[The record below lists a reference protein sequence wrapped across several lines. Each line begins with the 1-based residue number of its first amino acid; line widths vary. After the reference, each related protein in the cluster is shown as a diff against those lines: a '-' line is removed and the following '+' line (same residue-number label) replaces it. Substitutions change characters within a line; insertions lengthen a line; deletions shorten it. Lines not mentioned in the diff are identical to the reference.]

1 MSDEQQDQTNDNE
14 EPSGPGPEAGDDS
27 SRVSQSA
34 YALLRGRLE
43 AAASE
48 LTARANELNTKRLE
62 AFGSSP
68 FALLGTERVRTESN
82 AVPRDVA
89 NIGEQLVLAYNAV
102 SGVSDSVRPED
113 VFGVH
118 HLELGGDVAAA
129 TSAQVSFSPNPEGL
143 TGSVLDDD
151 QFRRD
156 FEELHTYFKQTKL
169 QQLYRTGN
177 RLLAVFRTGG
187 GAGDIRV
194 LRWEISPDNALR
206 YLDARGERDHSFPA
220 SQDVEWIK
228 STRADHLDGS
238 LIQLGERVL
247 INPLGG
253 SLQILLDDGGAGSV
267 LIEDPL
273 EHADQSLQDC
283 EISWAIAGDLV
294 LVDLLPYG
302 ENDHRYYVVNRLA
315 HSAVRLDSL
324 GDAFRQLPDDQ
335 GLIFP
340 EGVYL
345 KTGEV
350 RTFDLDVTDMELLE
364 VVRSPN
370 GEDVMYVF
378 YEQAGGRSILLTY
391 NVVRQEVSA
400 PIWCHGHTIFDDG
413 TMVVFREEPNPTRIH
428 PIQIWITPFFSD
440 EFAAKQPRQ
449 ESEFD
454 RIGNASLVSG
464 IADALALARLV
475 EEVEASAAVY
485 GDLLASAGRFV
496 DIHHWAGDSESGDLA
511 SPARD
516 IRLVA
521 EQVLDEFERMKEVEA
536 GAAEAL
542 AEAEASLSK
551 ALEEFR
557 LAPPKD
563 TEGFIGGLAVVR
575 REIGHLHTIKDRR
588 EIDVGRVDELIGE
601 AEAAH
606 DELAQEAALH
616 LSTDGAFSSY
626 HQRLSAIAEQAP
638 LVDSSVAAGELLVEV
653 DELSD
658 SMDLVA
664 STVGDLVV
672 DDPRVRTS
680 VLSQVSGVLAEVNR
694 ARAVVESRNDLL
706 IQSETGA
713 AFATELGLLGQS
725 IATAVGRASS
735 PEACDEA
742 LARLMLQL
750 EQLETAGP
758 RTEDQLDELGQRRDQ
773 VTEAL
778 SSRRQQLLDDR
789 QQRAE
794 RLVGAAERTLDRVSD
809 RAANLPSTDDVNGF
823 FAADPMVARV
833 RKLLEDLRE
842 LGEPVRADEL
852 QARIGSARD
861 GAVRAL
867 RDRAD
872 LFDGDAVKLGRHRF
886 SVDDRRRELTIVPG
900 KDQLEAVLTGT
911 DLRMSLGSGSPH
923 GVTSS
928 DGLADRDMWER
939 PLVSE
944 TSELYRSTFL
954 AVDMILD
961 MLAGRD
967 ATGETPGAVFDTGSA
982 AESDGLLR
990 LVQDQV
996 DQRLSEGYDRG
1007 VHDLDAT
1014 RILRE
1019 LGHLALSAEA
1029 LLTPSSVRAAAQLA
1043 WVQQLD
1049 SEQRDRWVERGA
1061 AAAGIRV
1068 ELSTLDEL
1076 AHQLELD
1083 LAGDDDP
1090 RDSSE
1095 PDSLGR
1101 SDTPDR
1107 PDDTTWPIARYL
1119 IGELFRADGF
1129 AFARSRAVVGWLDKL
1144 AKDDVVSSLV
1154 QSLDDDREGAMVLVN
1169 DYVERQIGAQNRYL
1183 AAEVVVSL
1191 VLPDLPRRMVDID
1204 LAYSVEGLTGRHPT
1218 VEAGTLSGR
1227 IDDVIQQVRKHNAE
1241 VVPRHGAFTRA
1252 RDAALSGLR
1261 ESLRLDDLEPQVPEG
1276 FVRNQ
1281 LIDQVYLPLIG
1292 DNLARQIGTTDDR
1305 AGARSGLLM
1314 LLSPPGYGKTTL
1326 VEYIADRLG
1335 MALVKVSGPGLGHEV
1350 TSLDPAQA
1358 PSATAAREIERINLA
1373 FAVGSNVIL
1382 YLDDIQH
1389 TNPEFLQRFISLCD
1403 AQRRIE
1409 GVWDGAARSF
1419 DLRGKRFAVVMAGN
1433 PYTESGERFR
1443 IPDMLANRADTYNLG
1458 DVLSGNEEVFA
1469 RSYLENALTSN
1480 PALAPLAGSSPED
1493 LNRFFR
1499 ASGRAAGTEP
1509 IEESMLDGS
1518 YSSVEVNEMV
1528 ATLRHL
1534 RQVQEVVLSVNR
1546 QYIASAATDDQYR
1559 TEPPFLL
1566 QGSYR
1571 NMARMAS
1578 KLLPIMTA
1586 DEVDR
1591 LIDEHYAA
1599 ESQALTGAAEWNLL
1613 RLAELRDSMTDEQR
1627 QRWSDIL
1634 KTFRRQQRLGGD
1646 DRDPA
1651 TRLVAAI
1658 ESVADAFSSQP
1669 DIHFTPDIHVVEGRP
1684 KVRQSPPDWESEPAP
1699 PEEPD

>member
-1 MSDEQQDQTNDNE
+1 MSDEPQDQTGDNK
-14 EPSGPGPEAGDDS
+14 EPAGPEAGDES

-43 AAASE
+43 AAAGE
-48 LTARANELNTKRLE
+48 LTTRANALNTKRLE
-62 AFGSSP
+62 AFGSSK
-68 FALLGTERVRTESN
+68 FELLGTERVRTESN

-102 SGVSDSVRPED
+102 SGVLDSVRPED

-118 HLELGGDVAAA
+118 HLELGGDVASGAPG
-129 TSAQVSFSPNPEGL
+129 QVSFSPNPEGL

-156 FEELHTYFKQTKL
+156 FEELHTYFKQTTL

-177 RLLAVFRTGG
+177 RLLAVFRTGSG
-187 GAGDIRV
+187 VGDIRV
-194 LRWEISPDNALR
+194 LRWEISPDNKLR
-206 YLDARGERDHSFPA
+206 YLDARGERDHSFPV
-220 SQDVEWIK
+220 SQDVEWIR

-238 LIQLGERVL
+238 LIKLGERVL

-253 SLQILLDDGGAGSV
+253 SLQILLDDGGTGS
-267 LIEDPL
+267 LLLEDRL

-283 EISWAIAGDLV
+283 EISWAVAGELI

-302 ENDHRYYVVNRLA
+302 ENGHRYYVVNRLA

-364 VVRSPN
+364 VIRSPN
-370 GEDVMYVF
+370 GEDVMYIF

-413 TMVVFREEPNPTRIH
+413 TMVVFREEPTPTRIH
-428 PIQIWITPFFSD
+428 PIQTWITPFFSD
-440 EFAAKQPRQ
+440 EFAAKQPHQ
-449 ESEFD
+449 DSEFD

-475 EEVEASAAVY
+475 GEVEASAAVY
-485 GDLLASAGRFV
+485 GDLLGSAGRFV
-496 DIHHWAGDSESGDLA
+496 DVHHWAGDNETGDLA

-516 IRLVA
+516 IRVVA

-542 AEAEASLSK
+542 VEAEASLSK

-557 LAPPKD
+557 LSPPQD
-563 TEGFIGGLAVVR
+563 TEGFIAGLAVVR
-575 REIGHLHTIKDRR
+575 REIGHLHTVKDRR
-588 EIDVGRVDELIGE
+588 EIDIARVDELIGE
-601 AEAAH
+601 AETAH
-606 DELAQEAALH
+606 DALAQEAALH
-616 LSTDGAFSSY
+616 LSTDGAFSTY
-626 HQRLSAIAEQAP
+626 HQRLSTISEQAP
-638 LVDSSVAAGELLVEV
+638 LADSSVAAGELLDEV
-653 DELSD
+653 DQLSD

-694 ARAVVESRNDLL
+694 ARAVVESRHDMLV
-706 IQSETGA
+706 QSETGA

-725 IATAVGRASS
+725 IATAVGRAST

-794 RLVGAAERTLDRVSD
+794 RLVGAASRTLERVAD
-809 RAANLPSTDDVNGF
+809 RAAKLPSTDDVNGF

-833 RKLLEDLRE
+833 RKLLDDLRE

-900 KDQLEAVLTGT
+900 KDHLEAVLTGT
-911 DLRMSLGSGSPH
+911 DLRIGLQSASSIDATG
-923 GVTSS
+923 S
-928 DGLADRDMWER
+928 DGLTDRDMWDR
-939 PLVSE
+939 PLRSE
-944 TSELYRSTFL
+944 TSDLYRATYL

-961 MLAGRD
+961 MLTGRD
-967 ATGETPGAVFDTGSA
+967 ATGETNQKAFESSSGAGD
-982 AESDGLLR
+982 EPDGILR

-1007 VHDLDAT
+1007 VHDMDAAV
-1014 RILRE
+1014 ILRE
-1019 LGHLALSAEA
+1019 LGKKALSAEA
-1029 LLTPSSVRAAAQLA
+1029 LLTPGSVRAAAQLA
-1043 WVQQLD
+1043 WATRLD
-1049 SEQRDRWVERGA
+1049 AKERDRWVERGA
-1061 AAAGIRV
+1061 AASEIRV
-1068 ELSTLDEL
+1068 DLSTLDEL
-1076 AHQLELD
+1076 AHQLEGDLVGVGSPNKPNESGDPSELD
-1083 LAGDDDP
+1083 GLANTD
-1090 RDSSE
+1090 
-1095 PDSLGR
+1095 
-1101 SDTPDR
+1101 
-1107 PDDTTWPIARYL
+1107 WPVARYL
-1119 IGELFRADGF
+1119 IAELFRSEGF
-1129 AFARSRAVVGWLDKL
+1129 AFAQSRGVVDWLHTL
-1144 AKDDVVSSLV
+1144 AKDEVVSSLIED
-1154 QSLDDDREGAMVLVN
+1154 LDGDRDGAMVLVT
-1169 DYVERQIGAQNRYL
+1169 DHVEHEVGAQNSHWV
-1183 AAEVVVSL
+1183 AEIVVSL
-1191 VLPDLPRRMVDID
+1191 VLPDLPRRLVDVD
-1204 LAYSVEGLTGRHPT
+1204 LAFSVGGLTGRHPT
-1218 VEAGTLSGR
+1218 LQAGTLSGR
-1227 IDDVIQQVRKHNAE
+1227 IDQLVQQVRTHNAE
-1241 VVPRHGAFTRA
+1241 AVPRHAAFTVA
-1252 RDAALSGLR
+1252 RDTALVDLR
-1261 ESLRLDDLEPQVPEG
+1261 DSLRLDDLEPQVPEG

-1292 DNLARQIGTTDDR
+1292 DNLARQIGTIDDQV
-1305 AGARSGLLM
+1305 GARSGLLM

-1409 GVWDGAARSF
+1409 GVWDGSACSF

-1499 ASGRAAGTEP
+1499 ASDGGGGSDP
-1509 IEESMLDGS
+1509 IEESMVDGS
-1518 YSSVEVNEMV
+1518 YSSVEMNEMV
-1528 ATLRHL
+1528 MTLRHL

-1578 KLLPIMTA
+1578 KLLPIMTS
-1586 DEVDR
+1586 DEVDL

-1613 RLAELRDSMTDEQR
+1613 RLAELRDTMTNEQQ

-1658 ESVADAFSSQP
+1658 ESVADAFNSQP
-1669 DIHFTPDIHVVEGRP
+1669 DIHFTPDIHVAGSKP
-1684 KVRQSPPDWESEPAP
+1684 KVRQKPPEWVSEPAP

>member
-1 MSDEQQDQTNDNE
+1 MSDEPQNQTTDSISSAQE
-14 EPSGPGPEAGDDS
+14 GPEQIGSDQIGS
-27 SRVSQSA
+27 ESGEPGNETSRVSQSA

-43 AAASE
+43 AAAGE
-48 LTARANELNTKRLE
+48 LTTRANSLNAMRLE

-68 FALLGTERVRTESN
+68 FELLGTERVRTEAN

-89 NIGEQLVLAYNAV
+89 NIGDQLVLAYNAV
-102 SGVSDSVRPED
+102 SGVSDNVRPED
-113 VFGVH
+113 IFAVH
-118 HLELGGDVAAA
+118 HLELGDDVASDAPG
-129 TSAQVSFSPNPEGL
+129 QVSFSPNPEGL

-156 FEELHTYFKQTKL
+156 FEELHTYFKQTSL

-177 RLLAVFRTGG
+177 RLLAVFRTGSG
-187 GAGDIRV
+187 VGDIRV
-194 LRWEISPDNALR
+194 LRWEISPDNELR

-220 SQDVEWIK
+220 SQDVEWTK
-228 STRADHLDGS
+228 STRADHLDRS
-238 LIQLGERVL
+238 LIKLSERVL

-253 SLQILLDDGGAGSV
+253 SLQILLDDGGAGS
-267 LIEDPL
+267 LLLEDRL

-283 EISWAIAGDLV
+283 EISWAVAGDLV

-370 GEDVMYVF
+370 GEDVMYIF

-391 NVVRQEVSA
+391 NVVRQEVAA

-413 TMVVFREEPNPTRIH
+413 TMVVFREEPTPTRIH
-428 PIQIWITPFFSD
+428 PIQTWITPFFSD
-440 EFAAKQPRQ
+440 EFAAKQPHQ
-449 ESEFD
+449 NSEFD

-475 EEVEASAAVY
+475 GEVEASAAVY
-485 GDLLASAGRFV
+485 GDLLSSAGRFV
-496 DIHHWAGDSESGDLA
+496 DVHHWAGDDETGDLA

-542 AEAEASLSK
+542 AEAEVSLSK

-557 LAPPKD
+557 LSPPQD
-563 TEGFIGGLAVVR
+563 TEGFIAGLAVVR
-575 REIGHLHTIKDRR
+575 REIGHLHTIKERR
-588 EIDVGRVDELIGE
+588 EIDVVRVEELIGQ

-606 DELAQEAALH
+606 DGLAQEAARH

-626 HQRLSAIAEQAP
+626 HQRLSVISEQAP
-638 LVDSSVAAGELLVEV
+638 LTESSVEAGELLVEV
-653 DELSD
+653 DQLSD

-706 IQSETGA
+706 IQLETGA
-713 AFATELGLLGQS
+713 AFATEIGLLGQS
-725 IATAVGRASS
+725 IATAVGRAST

-778 SSRRQQLLDDR
+778 SSRRQQLVDDR

-794 RLVGAAERTLDRVSD
+794 RLVGAAVRTLDRVAD

-833 RKLLEDLRE
+833 RGLLDDLRE

-900 KDQLEAVLTGT
+900 KDHLEAVLTGT
-911 DLRMSLGSGSPH
+911 DLRIALQT
-923 GVTSS
+923 TSSNDSAGS

-939 PLVSE
+939 PLRSE
-944 TSELYRSTFL
+944 TADLYRATYL

-967 ATGETPGAVFDTGSA
+967 ATGESPQKAFDIGSGAGSDT
-982 AESDGLLR
+982 ESDGILR

-1007 VHDLDAT
+1007 VHDMDAAL
-1014 RILRE
+1014 ILRE
-1019 LGHLALSAEA
+1019 LGQLALSAES
-1029 LLTPSSVRAAAQLA
+1029 LLTPGPVRAAAQLA
-1043 WVQQLD
+1043 WAERLD
-1049 SEQRDRWVERGA
+1049 DKGRERWVERGDA
-1061 AAAGIRV
+1061 ASEIRV
-1068 ELSTLDEL
+1068 EPSTLDEL
-1076 AHQLELD
+1076 AQQLVLD
-1083 LAGDDDP
+1083 LTNNDDQDKP
-1090 RDSSE
+1090 SN
-1095 PDSLGR
+1095 
-1101 SDTPDR
+1101 TV
-1107 PDDTTWPIARYL
+1107 WPIARYL
-1119 IGELFRADGF
+1119 IGELFRSARF
-1129 AFARSRAVVGWLDKL
+1129 AFAQSPAVVDWMKKL
-1144 AKDDVVSSLV
+1144 AKDEVVA
-1154 QSLDDDREGAMVLVN
+1154 AMVQDLDGDRDGALVLVS
-1169 DYVERQIGAQNRYL
+1169 DYVEGKVGAPNSHL
-1183 AAEVVVSL
+1183 VAELVVCL
-1191 VLPDLPRRMVDID
+1191 VLPELPRRLVDVD
-1204 LAYSVEGLTGRHPT
+1204 LAFAVEGLTGRHQT

-1227 IDDVIQQVRKHNAE
+1227 IDQVIQQVRLHNAE
-1241 VVPRHGAFTRA
+1241 GVPRHSAFTAA
-1252 RDAALSGLR
+1252 RDIALTELR
-1261 ESLRLDDLEPQVPEG
+1261 DSLRLDGLEPQVPEG

-1292 DNLARQIGTTDDR
+1292 DNLARQIGTIDDQV
-1305 AGARSGLLM
+1305 GARSGLLM

-1373 FAVGSNVIL
+1373 FAVGANVIL
-1382 YLDDIQH
+1382 YLDDI
-1389 TNPEFLQRFISLCD
+1389 
-1403 AQRRIE
+1403 
-1409 GVWDGAARSF
+1409 
-1419 DLRGKRFAVVMAGN
+1419 
-1433 PYTESGERFR
+1433 
-1443 IPDMLANRADTYNLG
+1443 
-1458 DVLSGNEEVFA
+1458 
-1469 RSYLENALTSN
+1469 
-1480 PALAPLAGSSPED
+1480 SS
-1493 LNRFFR
+1493 
-1499 ASGRAAGTEP
+1499 S
-1509 IEESMLDGS
+1509 
-1518 YSSVEVNEMV
+1518 
-1528 ATLRHL
+1528 
-1534 RQVQEVVLSVNR
+1534 
-1546 QYIASAATDDQYR
+1546 
-1559 TEPPFLL
+1559 
-1566 QGSYR
+1566 
-1571 NMARMAS
+1571 
-1578 KLLPIMTA
+1578 
-1586 DEVDR
+1586 
-1591 LIDEHYAA
+1591 
-1599 ESQALTGAAEWNLL
+1599 
-1613 RLAELRDSMTDEQR
+1613 
-1627 QRWSDIL
+1627 
-1634 KTFRRQQRLGGD
+1634 
-1646 DRDPA
+1646 
-1651 TRLVAAI
+1651 
-1658 ESVADAFSSQP
+1658 
-1669 DIHFTPDIHVVEGRP
+1669 
-1684 KVRQSPPDWESEPAP
+1684 
-1699 PEEPD
+1699 